1 MSNAQVTLKLMHS
14 PLTNKKYRIIFPKG
28 SHIDFGDINYNDYLI
43 YNLNF
48 GKNIADIQRE
58 RYLSRHAARE
68 DWSNPY
74 TAGFWSRFLL
84 WEKRNLKSAIK
95 NIEKMLGVK
104 ILIS

>member
-1 MSNAQVTLKLMHS
+1 
-14 PLTNKKYRIIFPKG
+14 LTNKKFRIIFPPSPLASRTTTKEF
-28 SHIDFGDINYNDYLI
+28 HIDFGDLRYKDFII
-43 YNLNF
+43 YNLDF
-48 GKNIADIQRE
+48 GKSVADIHRE
-58 RYLSRHAARE
+58 RYLSRHAPQE

-104 ILIS
+104 IKSS